1 MVFRTDAEG
10 RLSTDMPDWRAVT
23 GQTLEQLLG
32 LGWLDGVHPDDRDR
46 VAGHWDAAVR
56 GQVLFSVEYRI
67 HGAQLTRWLDVRAA
81 PVLDERGTVEEW
93 IGRVI
98 DVTSRREAELEHER
112 LQAALEFERRTL
124 EQVVAQAS
132 AAVAVL
138 WGPEHEYRVFNERYA
153 DLVPAG
159 RELRRG
165 MTVAQALPE
174 LAQTAIPLLDEVLRG
189 VVVQRNE
196 LAIPIDDP
204 RSYRGNRYYDFT
216 YSPLVDSGVAVG
228 VLVVATESTETV
240 RRRESLERQLS
251 AERGVAEQLQRALLP
266 DRLPELDGLRTSVE
280 YLPAMADV
288 GVGGDWYDAVRVD
301 VGRVLLVIGDVGGR
315 GLEAATVMSQLRS
328 AVRAYAV
335 EAASPAE
342 ILSRVA
348 TYCERLELSDLVTV
362 AIGLLDL
369 EKRRLSVASAGHL
382 PPLVMRPGQ
391 QPEFIDLPGDP
402 PLGTGRRRFRQREV
416 DLPAGST
423 LVLYTDGL
431 IEERDRSLA
440 DSLEQL
446 RVAVAADGPPRSPDA
461 LRQTLLAHATAGRA
475 TSDDV
480 ALMVCAT
487 DPVSDPFAL
496 RLRAVPSSVS
506 QARATAVRRT
516 RELGAGPDLV
526 AAVRLAVSEAATNAV
541 LHAAAEHVWIGVGSD
556 DGLLS
561 VTVSDDGHGM
571 RPRADSPGVGLGLPI
586 VTSLAES
593 FEIVDG
599 PVGGTEVRMGFRL
612 PG

>member
-1 MVFRTDAEG
+1 MSR
-10 RLSTDMPDWRAVT
+10 WREVT
-23 GQTLEQLLG
+23 GQSVGELLG
-32 LGWLDGVHPDDRDR
+32 LGWLEGVHPDDRER
-46 VAGHWDAAVR
+46 VAEKWQEAVGGHE
-56 GQVLFSVEYRI
+56 LFAIEYRI
-67 HGAQLTRWLDVRAA
+67 TGPSVTRWLDVRAA
-81 PVLDERGTVEEW
+81 PVLDERGAIEEW

-98 DVTSRREAELEHER
+98 DVTARRESELLHER
-112 LQAALEFERRTL
+112 LQTALEFERRTL

-138 WGPEHEYRVFNERYA
+138 WGPDHTYRLFNERYA
-153 DLVPAG
+153 DLLPAG
-159 RELRRG
+159 RMLRKG

-174 LAQTAIPLLDEVLRG
+174 AVESAVPLLDAVLSGETITRA
-189 VVVQRNE
+189 E
-196 LAIPIDDP
+196 LPVPIDDD
-204 RSYRGNRYYDFT
+204 RSYRGHRYYDFT
-216 YSPLVDSGVAVG
+216 YSPLVEAGTPVG

-240 RRRESLERQLS
+240 RARESLERQLS

-266 DRLPELDGLRTSVE
+266 DRLPDLVGLRTAVE

-288 GVGGDWYDAVRVD
+288 GVGGDWYDAVRID

-335 EAASPAE
+335 EAGSPGE

-369 EKRRLSVASAGHL
+369 EERRIRFSSAGHL
-382 PPLVMRPGQ
+382 PPLVVRPGEP
-391 QPEFIDLPGDP
+391 PEFIHVPSDP
-402 PLGTGRRRFRQREV
+402 PLGTGRRRFRERDV
-416 DLPAGST
+416 ALPAGST

-431 IEERDRSLA
+431 VEERDRSLA
-440 DSLEQL
+440 DSLEGL
-446 RVAVAADGPPRSPDA
+446 REAVARGDAHGSPEA
-461 LRQTLLAHATAGRA
+461 LRTTLLRHATADRA

-480 ALMVCAT
+480 ALMVCTT
-487 DPVSDPFAL
+487 DPVTDPFAL

-506 QARATAVRRT
+506 TARTTAARRT
-516 RELGAGPDLV
+516 RELGGTPELV
-526 AAVRLAVSEAATNAV
+526 DAVRLAVSEAATNAV
-541 LHAAAEHVWIGVGSD
+541 LHAAAQHVWVGVSAHD
-556 DGLLS
+556 DLLS
-561 VTVSDDGHGM
+561 VTISDDGHGM

-586 VTSLAES
+586 VTSIAAS
-593 FEIVDG
+593 FEISDG
-599 PVGGTEVRMGFRL
+599 PAGGTEVRMGFRL